1 MLKKC
6 TWLLKKKER
15 SIISSTLSMNLTIM
29 EFKILTVFSQN
40 FRQPMSHYSIAE
52 RIKKNPNTYKG
63 IGMCISRLNKKFK
76 KLTRG
81 DRLFISIRNEGFYL
95 KQIVIPFEEIFH
107 I

>member
-52 RIKKNPNTYKG
+52 RIEKNPNTYKG
-63 IGMCISRLNKKFK
+63 ADAGAECNTVIG
-76 KLTRG
+76 
-81 DRLFISIRNEGFYL
+81 L
-95 KQIVIPFEEIFH
+95 KVGPH
-107 I
+107 GA